1 MTSAQPWALQPA
13 LPATHMLCCA
23 AGFHRH
29 AQDARALAQGL
40 RHDFGLSAAQIT
52 LLRPADAEPGR
63 YSQLSRRWGR
73 RAAPAVGA
81 SQRGREWAVM
91 LVAAFGVGM
100 PGLLL
105 AAGGLASAGS
115 TAGLPSALALVCMAM
130 MLLAVAAA
138 LALAAGPRPALHRF
152 DRVLQRTL
160 RRGDWAV
167 VVHDLPA
174 SLQADVAT
182 ALRHNSRCW
191 CAQARRRS
199 V

>member
-1 MTSAQPWALQPA
+1 MAQPWALQPA
-13 LPATHMLCCA
+13 LPASHTLHCA

-29 AQDARALAQGL
+29 EQDARALAQGL
-40 RHDFGLSAAQIT
+40 RHDLGLSAAQIT

-63 YSQLSRRWGR
+63 YCQLSRRWGR
-73 RAAPAVGA
+73 RAAPAAVA
-81 SQRGREWAVM
+81 SPRARQWAAM

-105 AAGGLASAGS
+105 AAGGLALAGS
-115 TAGLPSALALVCMAM
+115 TAGLASALALLCVAM

-138 LALAAGPRPALHRF
+138 VALVAGPGPAVHRF

-191 CAQARRRS
+191 CAQASRRS
-199 V
+199 A